1 MLLHT
6 QTGFKKLDKAHF
18 LAKLVPL
25 LLDNAILCSA
35 ITAPG
40 GEEGVEE
47 HPEDVRAY
55 IEQAANSFSAPH
67 DEKEEW
73 ITITPRGSGGDS
85 DHGTPR
91 RLSREEPL
99 KNNAGSASNSFAALC
114 EGETM
119 EDGSDFYS
127 EIDLEQ
133 VRSLRG
139 QQVKT
144 KKKARSSTKKIAT
157 GEGKHHTVNRQAV
170 GEGIVEM
177 WFNQDELD
185 CQPAH
190 TEWKV
195 VKTRS
200 IERGVLPASTYASQ
214 KISEANGE
222 NVARKQE
229 RKSAFNLKE
238 GGGGPAT
245 YLVSSEDNSTQN
257 YNDINNDVEE
267 EEKEGKSS
275 GEGAVKLEER

>member
-1 MLLHT
+1 VD
-6 QTGFKKLDKAHF
+6 F
-18 LAKLVPL
+18 
-25 LLDNAILCSA
+25 
-35 ITAPG
+35 
-40 GEEGVEE
+40 
-47 HPEDVRAY
+47 RAY
-55 IEQAANSFSAPH
+55 VKQAANDFTTLH
-67 DEKEEW
+67 EKKNEW
-73 ITITPRGSGGDS
+73 TTITPRGLGEGISRG
-85 DHGTPR
+85 
-91 RLSREEPL
+91 LSFGEPL
-99 KNNAGSASNSFAALC
+99 KNNAGLVSNSFAALC
-114 EGETM
+114 EGEAM
-119 EDGSDFYS
+119 EDGDFYND
-127 EIDLEQ
+127 IDLKRI
-133 VRSLRG
+133 RSLRG
-139 QQVKT
+139 QQDKI

-157 GEGKHHTVNRQAV
+157 SEGKHHTVSLSDYKHVSTARLLISKEGLGNVITSSRLPEMIPTEQISTDMSIMLETGDRQAV

-185 CQPAH
+185 CQPVH